1 MTSKRRP
8 LSLAWRVTALVFIP
22 ILVSFISLGWL
33 IQRSIEN
40 HFAEQDAG
48 ELSVIA
54 RSVDDALG
62 SGDDSANVSSIVDLP
77 SSLQE
82 NLAHA
87 VSGHHGVYFAVF
99 NTNHELLYSTPG
111 PDLRIL
117 VDTLTPTETVHVDT
131 LYTWQEG
138 DQHYRGTLLNTYRGR
153 MLNTPKITIAV
164 AASTNFHHQFLAGFQ
179 ITLTGIMILTGLIT
193 LAASWFAVQLGHRP
207 LHKISQQISVIRADK
222 LSSRLTPET
231 VPAELEELV
240 RNFNDMISRMED
252 VFERLANFSAD
263 IAHELRTPIT
273 NLTTQT
279 QVALGKARSAEE
291 YREVLYSNLE
301 EYERMAKMVSD
312 MLWLAQTDNGL
323 LKPSFIK
330 LDLKDEINALF
341 EYFEAWAEENG
352 VSLLL
357 DGDDTSILGDRA
369 MLRRALS
376 NLLTNAVRHSDRHMP
391 VTIRLRNE
399 QNGIHIDVENTG
411 SSMDPNN
418 LSKLFQRFYR
428 ADPARQ
434 HHGDGAGLGLA
445 ITQSIVNLHGGSI
458 HAHTE
463 GHRIIFRISFPL

>member
-1 MTSKRRP
+1 MTRKRRS

-22 ILVSFISLGWL
+22 ILISFISLGWL

-54 RSVDDALG
+54 QSVENAL
-62 SGDDSANVSSIVDLP
+62 DSTSSASLSSTIDLP

-82 NLAHA
+82 KLTGA

-99 NTNHELLYSTPG
+99 SANGDLLYSTPG
-111 PDLRIL
+111 PDLRTL
-117 VDTLTPTETVHVDT
+117 VDSLAPAKTVDVDA

-138 DQHYRGTLLNTYRGR
+138 AQHYRGTLLDSDGGST
-153 MLNTPKITIAV
+153 LNTSPVTIAV
-164 AASTNFHHQFLAGFQ
+164 AASTNFHHQFLANFQ
-179 ITLTGIMILTGLIT
+179 ITLTSIMLLTGLIT
-193 LAASWFAVQLGHRP
+193 LAASWLAVQLGHRP

-222 LSSRLTPET
+222 LSSRLTPEV

-240 RNFNDMISRMED
+240 RNFNDMIARMED

-279 QVALGKARSAEE
+279 QVALGKTRSAEE
-291 YREVLYSNLE
+291 YREILYSNLE

-323 LKPSFIK
+323 LKPSFMK
-330 LDLKDEINALF
+330 LNLKDEVNALF
-341 EYFEAWAEENG
+341 EYFEAWAEENN
-352 VSLLL
+352 VSLVL

-391 VTIRLRNE
+391 VTIRLRND

-411 SSMDPNN
+411 PALDPKI

-445 ITQSIVNLHGGSI
+445 ITQSIVTLHGGSI

-463 GHRIIFRISFPL
+463 ESRIIFRISFPR